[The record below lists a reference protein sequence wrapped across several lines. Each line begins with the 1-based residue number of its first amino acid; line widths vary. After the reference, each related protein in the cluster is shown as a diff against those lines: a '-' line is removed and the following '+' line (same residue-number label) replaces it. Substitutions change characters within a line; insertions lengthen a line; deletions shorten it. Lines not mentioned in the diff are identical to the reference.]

1 MNTVEFNVP
10 IPAPP
15 EEIHAYNTTP
25 TAAPV
30 AFVNQKLKAAKLPA
44 MKLEATMQAARTA
57 GAAGAPD
64 EVHAVVNQ
72 TTGEAHLVPSLA
84 KLVTAGM
91 PLSHHNRQLRAAHA
105 AGQAALKDSR
115 FVAKDATTLQAADGI
130 QLLGAKT
137 GGRANAEPE
146 VMLTLVPAIRHAGGL
161 RVYGAGSKA
170 MIALDNKNSVVG
182 ALRRWHTATLGEK
195 IQPTITVPQVRAE
208 IERQLTPNVPADA
221 KAVVD
226 VVTHGYY
233 DAHGSFLQPIY
244 RFEAN
249 LVRSSDSRIFARIG
263 GYIPMG
269 KALEPIPDLTTRPA
283 GAAPTLAGQFPF
295 FQQVGGGKAPEVHPE
310 ANMPGSTGGAK
321 PVVTVGE
328 FVNQDWPNNPAYI
341 DMANHFLSGLTS
353 INGAVTYSRTLWWT
367 AYSWQVNGPNSKYF
381 MNAVNIAYTVPHGDW
396 LLNTCLSNYG
406 DLWYVN
412 KIGVGGNPGFGA
424 AAGGSLSTWVIMSC
438 EVIPSFYDRQHE
450 VGGDG
455 NGQHAFDAWWGV
467 FQGMHSAVGFRTV
480 MWYPD
485 DDTNYSFGQ
494 LAAQGFDVVTAWFQA
509 VAAHHASEGT
519 YIDGHINQSVRYD
532 RASAMVDARNLG
544 QPIYNVTPQTKATQL
559 WNFWMNNL

>member
-1 MNTVEFNVP
+1 MSTIEFKVQ
-10 IPAPP
+10 IPAAPN
-15 EEIHAYNTTP
+15 EINVYNTTP
-25 TAAPV
+25 TAAPLE
-30 AFVNQKLKAAKLPA
+30 FINQKLTAAHLPA
-44 MKLEATMQAARTA
+44 MKLEATIHASRTA

-72 TTGEAHLVPSLA
+72 TTGEADLVPSLA
-84 KLVTAGM
+84 KLVPAGM
-91 PLSHHNRQLRAAHA
+91 PLSQHNRQLPAAHA
-105 AGQAALKDSR
+105 AGQAALHDSK
-115 FVAKDATTLQAADGI
+115 FIAKDATTLQAADGI
-130 QLLGAKT
+130 QLLGTET
-137 GGRANAEPE
+137 GGPANAEPK
-146 VMLTLVPAIRHAGGL
+146 VMLTLVPAVRYAGKL
-161 RVYGAGSKA
+161 QVYGAGSKA
-170 MIALDNKNSVVG
+170 IVALDNKNSVVG

-195 IQPTITVPQVRAE
+195 IKPTITAAQVRAE
-208 IERQLTPNVPADA
+208 IERQLTPNVPAEST
-221 KAVVD
+221 AVVD

-233 DAHGSFLQPIY
+233 DAHGRFLQPIY

-249 LVRSSDSRIFARIG
+249 LVRNRDSRIFARIG

-269 KALEPIPDLTTRPA
+269 KALEPIPDLTTRPT
-283 GAAPTLAGQFPF
+283 GAAPTLAT
-295 FQQVGGGKAPEVHPE
+295 GGKAPAVHPE
-310 ANMPGSTGGAK
+310 ANMPGVTAAAK

-328 FVNQDWPNNPAYI
+328 FVNQDWPTSPAYI

-353 INGAVTYSRTLWWT
+353 VNGAVTYSRTLWWT
-367 AYSWQVNGPNSKYF
+367 AYSWQVNGPNSKNF

-396 LLNTCLSNYG
+396 LLNTCLGNYG

-424 AAGGSLSTWVIMSC
+424 AAGGKLSTWVIMSC

-467 FQGMHSAVGFRTV
+467 FQGMHSAVGFRTI

-509 VAAHHASEGT
+509 VAAHHSSEGT
-519 YIDGHINQSVRYD
+519 YLDTHLNQTVHYD

-544 QPIYNVTPQTKATQL
+544 QPIYNVTSQSKATQL
-559 WNFWMNNL
+559 WNFWMNN

>member
-1 MNTVEFNVP
+1 MSTIEFNVP

-15 EEIHAYNTTP
+15 EEIHVYNTTP

-30 AFVNQKLKAAKLPA
+30 EFVNQKLTAANLPA
-44 MKLEATMQAARTA
+44 MKLEATIHAARTA

-91 PLSHHNRQLRAAHA
+91 PLSEHNRLLPAAHA
-105 AGQAALKDSR
+105 AGQAALEDSR
-115 FVAKDATTLQAADGI
+115 FVAKDATTLQAADPI
-130 QLLGAKT
+130 QLLGAET
-137 GGRANAEPE
+137 GGPANAEPK
-146 VMLTLVPAIRHAGGL
+146 VMLTLVPAIRHVGGL

-195 IQPTITVPQVRAE
+195 IQPTITAAQVRAE

-249 LVRSSDSRIFARIG
+249 LVRNSDSRIFARIG
-263 GYIPMG
+263 GYIPMA

-295 FQQVGGGKAPEVHPE
+295 FQQVGGGKAPEVHPD

-353 INGAVTYSRTLWWT
+353 VNGAVTYSRTLWWT

-424 AAGGSLSTWVIMSC
+424 AAGGKLSTWVIMSC

-494 LAAQGFDVVTAWFQA
+494 LAAQGFDVLTAWFQA

-519 YIDGHINQSVRYD
+519 YIDGHINQSVHYD
-532 RASAMVDARNLG
+532 RASAMIDARNLG

-559 WNFWMNNL
+559 WSFWMNN